1 MAADYTDEPSC
12 TQKGTG
18 WISFDTKPRIRRVV
32 KLKRKIR
39 KVKKSFYS

>member
-18 WISFDTKPRIRRVV
+18 WISFEPKQKIKKRIRI
-32 KLKRKIR
+32 KKKSRKIN
-39 KVKKSFYS
+39 KTYYN